1 MDYVVRDPV
10 AMVGTAVAALY
21 DAMSNSIG
29 PLLGGGDGTVDDPME
44 QAAIEYLTSTEMF
57 SPTAPGRVS
66 SQTTESINDPADS
79 ADEQISETSVRTR
92 DSRDEDIAQY
102 GQGDLLPLL

>member
-1 MDYVVRDPV
+1 MDYAVRDPV

-21 DAMSNSIG
+21 DAMGNSIG
-29 PLLGGGDGTVDDPME
+29 PLLGGGDGTVDDPVE

-66 SQTTESINDPADS
+66 SQTIKSINDPADL
-79 ADEQISETSVRTR
+79 ADEQIFEISATTR
-92 DSRDEDIAQY
+92 DSRDEDTAQY
-102 GQGDLLPLL
+102 GQCDLLPLL